1 MIYLTR
7 HEKAVLVVLAV
18 VIACG
23 SVLNITFRKA
33 PAFTRW
39 IDDKEH
45 ILRRTDV
52 NRAGFDELVRVPY
65 IGEKSANRIIEH
77 REKFGVIASLAEL
90 GVITRLSPGSLEK
103 AGKYLK
109 FNKEG

>member
-1 MIYLTR
+1 MIYLTK

-18 VIACG
+18 VIVCG
-23 SVLNITFRKA
+23 SLLNMTFRMNGR
-33 PAFTRW
+33 FTQW
-39 IDDKEH
+39 IDDKEQLIH
-45 ILRRTDV
+45 KTDV

-77 REKFGVIASLAEL
+77 RERFGVIQSLQEL
-90 GVITRLSPGSLEK
+90 GIITHLSPGSLEK

-109 FNKEG
+109 I